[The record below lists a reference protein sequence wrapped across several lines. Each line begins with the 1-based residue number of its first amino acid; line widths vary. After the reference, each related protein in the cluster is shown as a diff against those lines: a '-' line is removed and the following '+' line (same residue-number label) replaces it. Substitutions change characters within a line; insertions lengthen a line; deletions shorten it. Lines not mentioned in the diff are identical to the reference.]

1 MALNDK
7 PSHFFGSIVSCAH
20 GRDEILIIDGQQRIT
35 TVSLLLLAIV
45 NAIKSGDLVP
55 EDTQLARRIED
66 TCIVDQYS
74 KNERK
79 VRLKPFRNDCAA
91 FDKLIYGSTSAEK
104 PKKTRDKIIALLAED
119 GGQSA
124 ATIADKIGRSAK
136 AVEKQLA
143 KLKAEGLI
151 DRKGPAKGGE
161 WVVK

>member
-1 MALNDK
+1 M
-7 PSHFFGSIVSCAH
+7 
-20 GRDEILIIDGQQRIT
+20 
-35 TVSLLLLAIV
+35 
-45 NAIKSGDLVP
+45 VP

-119 GGQSA
+119 GRQSA